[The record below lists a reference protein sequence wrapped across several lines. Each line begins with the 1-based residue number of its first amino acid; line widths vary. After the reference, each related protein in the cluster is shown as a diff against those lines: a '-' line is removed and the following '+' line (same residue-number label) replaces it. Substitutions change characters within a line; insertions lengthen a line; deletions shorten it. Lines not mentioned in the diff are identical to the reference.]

1 MILLDEVEKADPDV
15 MNVFYQIF
23 DKGVANDGEG
33 REINFRNTL
42 ILMTSNLASERIASF
57 CTAGQ
62 RPAAEDLE
70 LAIRPQL
77 SQHFRRPSSGA
88 CVWCPT
94 TRSSAKCSTSWSRL
108 LARFG
113 ERLQRRQLQF
123 SHCPALVTHLAERCG
138 DSNSGARLIDHLI
151 ESSTCNRWWWTAC
164 SMPWP
169 VASRCSGYMPR
180 WMATVRWSVSS
191 PEMSAMFNQVPQPLR
206 YAEALLG
213 RFAGLAR
220 AANADSLL
228 GGLVETAAQ
237 LSNCQLSQ
245 LYLLDATHTRLT
257 LCAEWHNG
265 LLQPREATS
274 LPSDYDG
281 EQLLQ
286 YCLCQ
291 NQTLCLSELDSSLH
305 ASGFL
310 PDSPKSWRSLLC
322 LPLQDEQQRVAGLLL
337 TASTESRE
345 LHGFSG
351 SLAQLGAFGPP
362 SCICSSACARPA
374 APRQLPRQSVPT
386 PAVTASSATARACAR
401 STN

>member
-1 MILLDEVEKADPDV
+1 
-15 MNVFYQIF
+15 
-23 DKGVANDGEG
+23 
-33 REINFRNTL
+33 
-42 ILMTSNLASERIASF
+42 
-57 CTAGQ
+57 
-62 RPAAEDLE
+62 
-70 LAIRPQL
+70 
-77 SQHFRRPSSGA
+77 
-88 CVWCPT
+88 
-94 TRSSAKCSTSWSRL
+94 
-108 LARFG
+108 
-113 ERLQRRQLQF
+113 
-123 SHCPALVTHLAERCG
+123 
-138 DSNSGARLIDHLI
+138 
-151 ESSTCNRWWWTAC
+151 
-164 SMPWP
+164 
-169 VASRCSGYMPR
+169 
-180 WMATVRWSVSS
+180 
-191 PEMSAMFNQVPQPLR
+191 MSAMFNQVPQPLR

-237 LSNCQLSQ
+237 LSDCQLSQ

-257 LCAEWHNG
+257 LSAEWHNG

-310 PDSPKSWRSLLC
+310 PDSPKPWRSLLC

-351 SLAQLGAFGPP
+351 SLAQLGAFGLAQLHLLQRLRAPGSTTP
-362 SCICSSACARPA
+362 PA
-374 APRQLPRQSVPT
+374 APVSPCASGYGLIGDSPRMPPVYQLIGKVLHIPVNVRLTGDTGSGKELV
-386 PAVTASSATARACAR
+386 ARAIHDCGFRRSKPFIVQNCASLPEQLLESELFGYR
-401 STN
+401 KGAFTLSLIHI